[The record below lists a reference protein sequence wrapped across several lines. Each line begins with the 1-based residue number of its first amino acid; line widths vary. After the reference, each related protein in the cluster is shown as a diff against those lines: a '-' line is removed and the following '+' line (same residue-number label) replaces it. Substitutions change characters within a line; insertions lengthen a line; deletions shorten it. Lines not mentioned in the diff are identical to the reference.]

1 MGKGASMGL
10 SLHSCWSYTSTEYV
24 VKHREEEGWRLTFS
38 GHVPDNQCFFPSMCP
53 QLSWVHR
60 SFHQPQI
67 FFSFASGWRDLL
79 SHYFTTSLVT
89 AETNRISILTQSWW
103 ISQGY
108 SMGCSMGCYPNG
120 LLVPVPNALRWELH
134 EEHQKPGEFFTLNTI
149 PLKSWGKNSLWFHPL
164 WDWSYSG
171 GTNYSLKPMGRT
183 VITWAHGLASD
194 VGTALDWLK
203 QLLFTLSPSA
213 DHSRLPTASRAAPA
227 QLFV

>member
-1 MGKGASMGL
+1 MRYVPKGPIFLIPRCRTSFNGFGELFTILVWCKWGFDGPTQMGKSMMAFKGASTGL

-89 AETNRISILTQSWW
+89 AETNRISILPQSWW
-103 ISQGY
+103 ISQEIG
-108 SMGCSMGCYPNG
+108 
-120 LLVPVPNALRWELH
+120 
-134 EEHQKPGEFFTLNTI
+134 KTLWVATQ
-149 PLKSWGKNSLWFHPL
+149 
-164 WDWSYSG
+164 
-171 GTNYSLKPMGRT
+171 M
-183 VITWAHGLASD
+183 AS
-194 VGTALDWLK
+194 
-203 QLLFTLSPSA
+203 
-213 DHSRLPTASRAAPA
+213 
-227 QLFV
+227 